1 MTDKQPDALALAAAW
16 ESQETAEREAYEA
29 AQRKEDAKRE
39 EWRAEMRR
47 DVYGEP
53 N

>member
-1 MTDKQPDALALAAAW
+1 MTTLRD
-16 ESQETAEREAYEA
+16 A
-29 AQRKEDAKRE
+29 AQMKEDAKRE